1 MQLVLQKIWK
11 ILLSTSERP
20 LLNYGAC
27 SSNHNSPLSLW
38 LIDWTV
44 SLSWWKL
51 CRNFNS
57 TVRTNLGKS
66 PKHNGMKLFLKEHSR
81 FYAFFA
87 FLMKHFILISKNST
101 SYITSKHYAPVHPS
115 LLKTLKIPFLETE
128 LLHKNRGDEIFFDE
142 VVYFLFS
149 PSLLHFLLLCRR
161 LNLRKMSIV
170 TRNVIWKENVETVVT
185 GMRPSKLAADCSDSI
200 YWRKI

>member
-1 MQLVLQKIWK
+1 MQLVLQKVWK
-11 ILLSTSERP
+11 IQISTSERP

-81 FYAFFA
+81 FHAFFA
-87 FLMKHFILISKNST
+87 FLMKHFIKNWL
-101 SYITSKHYAPVHPS
+101 YFGNFKKFYFIHNF
-115 LLKTLKIPFLETE
+115 KTLCTSSP
-128 LLHKNRGDEIFFDE
+128 
-142 VVYFLFS
+142 FS
-149 PSLLHFLLLCRR
+149 PQNFKNPISGNR
-161 LNLRKMSIV
+161 IA
-170 TRNVIWKENVETVVT
+170 
-185 GMRPSKLAADCSDSI
+185 P
-200 YWRKI
+200 